1 MGGEA
6 AEQGREAETNRI
18 PAVFLRRTAGARRR
32 SGNKCVHHNIM
43 TQAASHDEKMKNFM
57 GAKIFESG
65 IKNRQLQGV
74 NNPSCSVDD
83 ASGQKPDKGA
93 FWKRSSDFPKGQD
106 TDPSHGDINKRRDPF
121 RTGDP
126 ERIDDHSGNGDSP
139 YKSQQRPAGFVTQ
152 NKNAHRCIGSGNQ
165 NENHHMVN
173 FSENLVYLWRNI
185 QSMINGAG
193 CIQQNHTGNK
203 NSQRKHMGI
212 SRGPGCLDN
221 QGRGCAESQYHG
233 NKMSQGA
240 SRIFDFQC
248 HRNHSFYVIINTIIC
263 SFENYVILFYILYT
277 LRGKNA
283 SLEKK
288 FIANDTAL
296 GGKEEN
302 MLNVLYEDRD
312 LIVVWKPVG
321 LESQSSRG
329 FGADMVS
336 EIRRHIHKF
345 SPKSGEPYVGVI
357 HRLDKPVSGVMV
369 YAKTKKAAAALSAQV
384 SAGKMSKTYLTVV
397 CGKPVDTVDKYVDY
411 LLKDEKSNTSKIVDK
426 GIKGGKLAE
435 LIFRSVETREVEPY
449 GTLTLAEI
457 RLLTGRHHQIRVQM
471 AGHGLPLWGDNRYHP
486 QFGGTALAAGMD
498 KKMNC
503 GENGSG
509 QMSREQTN
517 SGRMGREQIALA
529 AWKLT
534 FTHPETGKIMTFSHL
549 PENAVFSCFPEF
561 LKMKEEA
568 LEKKKGKTE

>member
-1 MGGEA
+1 
-6 AEQGREAETNRI
+6 
-18 PAVFLRRTAGARRR
+18 
-32 SGNKCVHHNIM
+32 
-43 TQAASHDEKMKNFM
+43 
-57 GAKIFESG
+57 
-65 IKNRQLQGV
+65 
-74 NNPSCSVDD
+74 
-83 ASGQKPDKGA
+83 
-93 FWKRSSDFPKGQD
+93 
-106 TDPSHGDINKRRDPF
+106 
-121 RTGDP
+121 
-126 ERIDDHSGNGDSP
+126 
-139 YKSQQRPAGFVTQ
+139 
-152 NKNAHRCIGSGNQ
+152 
-165 NENHHMVN
+165 
-173 FSENLVYLWRNI
+173 
-185 QSMINGAG
+185 
-193 CIQQNHTGNK
+193 
-203 NSQRKHMGI
+203 
-212 SRGPGCLDN
+212 
-221 QGRGCAESQYHG
+221 
-233 NKMSQGA
+233 
-240 SRIFDFQC
+240 
-248 HRNHSFYVIINTIIC
+248 
-263 SFENYVILFYILYT
+263 
-277 LRGKNA
+277 
-283 SLEKK
+283 
-288 FIANDTAL
+288 
-296 GGKEEN
+296 

-397 CGKPVDTVDKYVDY
+397 CGKPVDNVDKYVDY

-471 AGHGLPLWGDNRYHP
+471 AGHGLPLWGDNRYHS

-503 GENGSG
+503 GESGSG

-534 FTHPETGKIMTFSHL
+534 FTHPETGKTMTFSHL

-561 LKMKEEA
+561 LKMKEENM
-568 LEKKKGKTE
+568 EKKKGKTE